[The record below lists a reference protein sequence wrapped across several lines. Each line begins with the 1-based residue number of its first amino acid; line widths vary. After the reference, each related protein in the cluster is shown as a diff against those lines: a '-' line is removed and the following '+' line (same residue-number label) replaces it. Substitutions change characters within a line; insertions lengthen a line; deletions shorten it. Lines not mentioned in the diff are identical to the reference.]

1 VLPAHVSACC
11 RPNGWWRW
19 SLGARRRWSR
29 PASSAACSGSTR
41 RRRCSRCWSQCS
53 SGAFLPGAA
62 LTMAVVE
69 LSAAEMITRASRL
82 VAGPCS
88 FSCSGSGSS
97 APPRWWACPRRMRWS
112 IPRPI
117 SSAGGLPGSG
127 VLLVGIGKYL
137 YFSARRR
144 AGLPRCRRLDGGHRP
159 WRPLRLSALPLAG
172 TDTWLASGTRIRLR
186 AGPMAHRFRWER
198 TGARGAARPQG
209 HSPA

>member
-19 SLGARRRWSR
+19 GLGARRRWSR
-29 PASSAACSGSTR
+29 PASSAAWSGSTR

-53 SGAFLPGAA
+53 SGAFLPGAVR
-62 LTMAVVE
+62 TMAVVE
-69 LSAAEMITRASRL
+69 LSAAEMITGASRL

-88 FSCSGSGSS
+88 LSCSGSGRRRRPGGGPALAGCAGRHPTSQLG
-97 APPRWWACPRRMRWS
+97 WWAPWV
-112 IPRPI
+112 
-117 SSAGGLPGSG
+117 G

-137 YFSARRR
+137 YFSARRS

-198 TGARGAARPQG
+198 TGARGAARLQG